1 MFEAAT
7 SQQGMGLLMWM
18 SHPTWPSMVWQTYD
32 YYFGPT
38 AGYFGVKK
46 ACEPLH
52 VLYNPVAQRVE
63 VVNHC
68 GKDAPVLEVSYTL
81 YDQTGRVVRSGSQSL
96 AVASAS
102 RADAFPVVLPQR
114 TDSLTTPPE
123 VFFLRLSLR
132 QGDEI
137 VSRNDYVLSQEEG
150 CFQALRS
157 LPPARVAVTPSF
169 HREGDEWRGTV
180 KVTNL
185 ADTPALMLRLNL
197 KDSDGDQV
205 LPVVYGDNYFHLMPH
220 EERVI
225 TISFADEDVRA
236 GRPTVEVTSLL

>member
-1 MFEAAT
+1 
-7 SQQGMGLLMWM
+7 
-18 SHPTWPSMVWQTYD
+18 MVWQTYD
-32 YYFGPT
+32 YYFDPT

-68 GKDAPVLEVSYTL
+68 GKDAPALEVSYTL
-81 YDQTGRVVRSGSQSL
+81 YDQTGRIVRSDSQSL

-157 LPPARVAVTPSF
+157 LPQRALPSRRLCIARETN
-169 HREGDEWRGTV
+169 GGGTV

-197 KDSDGDQV
+197 KDGDGDQV

-220 EERVI
+220 EERVV

>member
-1 MFEAAT
+1 
-7 SQQGMGLLMWM
+7 M
-18 SHPTWPSMVWQTYD
+18 SSDPIVSRWRWLPPVGQTPS
-32 YYFGPT
+32 
-38 AGYFGVKK
+38 
-46 ACEPLH
+46 L
-52 VLYNPVAQRVE
+52 
-63 VVNHC
+63 
-68 GKDAPVLEVSYTL
+68 S
-81 YDQTGRVVRSGSQSL
+81 SS
-96 AVASAS
+96 
-102 RADAFPVVLPQR
+102 R

-157 LPPARVAVTPSF
+157 LPPARVAVTPSL

>member
-1 MFEAAT
+1 M
-7 SQQGMGLLMWM
+7 
-18 SHPTWPSMVWQTYD
+18 
-32 YYFGPT
+32 
-38 AGYFGVKK
+38 
-46 ACEPLH
+46 
-52 VLYNPVAQRVE
+52 
-63 VVNHC
+63 
-68 GKDAPVLEVSYTL
+68 
-81 YDQTGRVVRSGSQSL
+81 
-96 AVASAS
+96 ASAT

-123 VFFLRLSLR
+123 VFFLRLLLR

-157 LPPARVAVTPSF
+157 LPPARVAVTPSL
-169 HREGDEWRGTV
+169 HREGNEWRGTV

-185 ADTPALMLRLNL
+185 AEHCRPLMLRLNL

-236 GRPTVEVTSLL
+236 GRPTVEVPPCYNINNIARAFYIVNHEGTSIYRV